1 MLIKEN
7 HIAATGSIA
16 AAVEKARETAPADI
30 PLEVEVEDL
39 DEVQQALT
47 AGADILLLDN
57 MSPELLHQ
65 AVAINEGRAK
75 LEASGGITLQTIRNV
90 AETGVDYISVGEI
103 TKELH
108 AIDLSMRFIAAPP
121 AL

>member
-7 HIAATGSIA
+7 HIAAAGSIA
-16 AAVEKARETAPADI
+16 AAVEKARKTSPSDI
-30 PLEVEVEDL
+30 PVEVEVENL
-39 DEVQQALT
+39 NEVQKALD

-57 MSPELLHQ
+57 MPPELLRR
-65 AVAINEGRAK
+65 AVDIIKEKAK
-75 LEASGGITLQTIRNV
+75 LEASGGITLKTICNV

-108 AIDLSMRFIAAPP
+108 AIDLSMRFNDQVRD
-121 AL
+121 